1 MNTIKVCQNNGSK
14 MENNDEND
22 KIKIHENSSIFN
34 HELIN
39 LLLKMSSSGE
49 PNSRTTTTT

>member
-1 MNTIKVCQNNGSK
+1 

-39 LLLKMSSSGE
+39 LLLKISSAGKT
-49 PNSRTTTTT
+49 NSRTTTTTTTKRREKISI